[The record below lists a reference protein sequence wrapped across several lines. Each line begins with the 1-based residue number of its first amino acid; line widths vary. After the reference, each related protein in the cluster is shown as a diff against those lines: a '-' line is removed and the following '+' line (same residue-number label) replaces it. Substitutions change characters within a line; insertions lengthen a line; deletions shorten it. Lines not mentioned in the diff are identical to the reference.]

1 MPQQL
6 QAKQANKQE
15 STQQKSHFA
24 FLTETAHMIRYVNS
38 LEKKNLLKNQL
49 LTGMPETLPCPYF
62 RGLSLMLTNPSFLKQ

>member
-38 LEKKNLLKNQL
+38 LEKKI
-49 LTGMPETLPCPYF
+49 F
-62 RGLSLMLTNPSFLKQ
+62 